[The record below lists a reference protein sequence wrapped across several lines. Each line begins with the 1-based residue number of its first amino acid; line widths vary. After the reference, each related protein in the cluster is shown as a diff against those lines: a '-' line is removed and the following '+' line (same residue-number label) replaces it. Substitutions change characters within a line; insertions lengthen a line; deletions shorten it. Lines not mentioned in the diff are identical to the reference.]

1 MLRCK
6 KQQKTEKKLLLL
18 LSNTEGDLRTI
29 APRNITILT
38 GAPYVS
44 LKKGN
49 IEVINI
55 SVSSSYNPKA
65 KILITGHSYVGGDT
79 VVGVSFNEKAGQ
91 QCKYASLIANA
102 IGKNDV
108 VVVGQGGEG
117 LRDRYIQLAKKHIE
131 WFCPDYVVFVLGF
144 NDMQE
149 RTADDYIERLTEL
162 CEFCETHKIKP
173 VVECGAMS
181 YKYDTDAKKEWIS
194 KVNSWIR
201 GGSIRFVDW
210 AGNLTQNDKI
220 TADICNSGSIYESLP
235 FNSDGVHPSLAGHQ
249 KIFECYQREMA
260 ELFNE

>member
-1 MLRCK
+1 MKTILYNPIFINP
-6 KQQKTEKKLLLL
+6 QAYYVFPNLNGQLVEQKDATIEPAKYSGIIEVKVIANGDSKLIRYY
-18 LSNTEGDLRTI
+18 SNTNKIDLSEFKDSWIRINLYTDLGAVVLGEWKLQI
-29 APRNITILT
+29 STCIVTYGEETQGILQKVKT
-38 GAPYVS
+38 
-44 LKKGN
+44 N
-49 IEVINI
+49 ETNI
-55 SVSSSYNPKA
+55 STLKE
-65 KILITGHSYVGGDT
+65 KVGT
-79 VVGVSFNEKAGQ
+79 
-91 QCKYASLIANA
+91 L
-102 IGKNDV
+102 
-108 VVVGQGGEG
+108 
-117 LRDRYIQLAKKHIE
+117 
-131 WFCPDYVVFVLGF
+131 
-144 NDMQE
+144 
-149 RTADDYIERLTEL
+149 L